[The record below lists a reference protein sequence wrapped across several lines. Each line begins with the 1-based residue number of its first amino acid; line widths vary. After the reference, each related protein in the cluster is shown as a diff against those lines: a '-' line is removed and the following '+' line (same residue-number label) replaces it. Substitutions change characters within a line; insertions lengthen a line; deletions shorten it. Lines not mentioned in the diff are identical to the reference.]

1 KGAWEFLRLTIDDR
15 RSEPVPFTGAQLHKA
30 HSTALMEGVPI
41 TIKSRDESLGV
52 TRLALDLGAANLPL
66 ASLRID
72 TSEPL
77 FTRPITVAVP
87 EIAEDGIREQ
97 TLSEAVVYRVDVDGK
112 SEARLDIPVEQQIR
126 AH

>member
-1 KGAWEFLRLTIDDR
+1 HRPR
-15 RSEPVPFTGAQLHKA
+15 
-30 HSTALMEGVPI
+30 STAPAETVPI
-41 TIKSRDESLGV
+41 TIKSRDESLGL
-52 TRLALDLGAANLPL
+52 TRLALDLGTAKLPL

-77 FTRPITVAVP
+77 FTRSITVAVP
-87 EIAEDGIREQ
+87 EIAEDGIRER

-126 AH
+126 ARVTRPDPEPRQSAALDQRR